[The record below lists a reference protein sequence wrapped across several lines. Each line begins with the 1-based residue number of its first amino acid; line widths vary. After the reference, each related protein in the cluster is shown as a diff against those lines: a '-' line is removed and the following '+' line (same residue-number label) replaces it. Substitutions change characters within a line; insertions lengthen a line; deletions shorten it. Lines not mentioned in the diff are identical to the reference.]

1 LHFDDQEECQAG
13 FGIVVVL
20 DGKLELRSEHGKT
33 VSLERGGVAVV
44 PHAAGKLTLRVSGEV
59 LIARPPQSG

>member
-1 LHFDDQEECQAG
+1 M
-13 FGIVVVL
+13 L